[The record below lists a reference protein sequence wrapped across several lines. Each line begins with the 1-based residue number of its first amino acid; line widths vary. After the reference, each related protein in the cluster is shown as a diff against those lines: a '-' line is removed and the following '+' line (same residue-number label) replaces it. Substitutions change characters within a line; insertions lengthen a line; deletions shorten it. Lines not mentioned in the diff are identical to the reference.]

1 MVLTALFFEN
11 RNCGNKDCFFRGY
24 KQLVNDD
31 VFLCKEKLFGKT
43 LDGRGL
49 KLLFLKKNPVIGFN
63 AVCFSGMGF
72 LLDFSLSACNRR
84 KCGDRK
90 CRVLF
95 VKILVGFLWEHFGR
109 NL

>member
-1 MVLTALFFEN
+1 MWWYLRLCSLKTVIVAIRTVSFGVTN
-11 RNCGNKDCFFRGY
+11 
-24 KQLVNDD
+24 QLVNDD

-72 LLDFSLSACNRR
+72 RIAVHKRNR
-84 KCGDRK
+84 
-90 CRVLF
+90 L
-95 VKILVGFLWEHFGR
+95 IGFLS
-109 NL
+109 LCV

>member
-1 MVLTALFFEN
+1 MVLTALFFET
-11 RNCGNKDCFFRGY
+11 RNCGIKDCLFRGY
-24 KQLVNDD
+24 KLFVNDD

-72 LLDFSLSACNRR
+72 RIAVHKRNR
-84 KCGDRK
+84 
-90 CRVLF
+90 L
-95 VKILVGFLWEHFGR
+95 IGFLS
-109 NL
+109 LCV

>member
-49 KLLFLKKNPVIGFN
+49 KLLFLKKNPGKTQI
-63 AVCFSGMGF
+63 S
-72 LLDFSLSACNRR
+72 RR
-84 KCGDRK
+84 
-90 CRVLF
+90 
-95 VKILVGFLWEHFGR
+95 IE
-109 NL
+109 

>member
-1 MVLTALFFEN
+1 MVLTALFFVN

-72 LLDFSLSACNRR
+72 RIAVHKRNR
-84 KCGDRK
+84 
-90 CRVLF
+90 L
-95 VKILVGFLWEHFGR
+95 IGFLS
-109 NL
+109 LCV